1 MKINGNTNAPRSDAP
16 AGAATTRPAERSGG
30 VIAPPAVTL
39 SDASARLAT
48 GDSGTFDSGRVGQI
62 KQAIRDGRFEVNS
75 EIVADKLIASVRE
88 LFGPVH

>member
-16 AGAATTRPAERSGG
+16 AGAATARPGERSGG
-30 VIAPPAVTL
+30 VVAPPAVTL

-48 GDSGTFDSGRVGQI
+48 GDSGTFDSARVGAL

-75 EIVADKLIASVRE
+75 ELVAES
-88 LFGPVH
+88 